1 MPVDQTHPQYQS
13 WAPSWRKC
21 RDVARGQE
29 SVHRAGTAYLPALS
43 GQSPPEYAAYRGRA
57 LFYNATGRTI
67 DGLSGL
73 VFRKPPLVQV
83 PEAMSG
89 FLDDVDAG
97 GLSLQG
103 FAERLV
109 EDLLQV
115 GRAGILVDYSA
126 GSSAGLTARQARGL
140 GRRVIWTAYG
150 AEDILDW
157 RCRRLGG
164 SGLLTQVRVRER
176 ITLAH
181 EQDEFDR
188 QELEQ
193 VRVLE
198 LVQDGEQG
206 GRPYYRQRL
215 FRRGRQ
221 GWEAVE
227 EIVPR
232 WLGAPLGFIP
242 FVFVGPRDTTPEVD
256 KPPLLD
262 LVEVNLSHYT
272 LMADYRHGL
281 HFTGLPTPV
290 VTGHHHDPADGD
302 LKIGSGTAWVFSE
315 PEAKAFF
322 LEFKGSGLG
331 AMKAELEALEARMAL
346 LGSRALA
353 PEKRAVETAEAA
365 AIHRAGE
372 QSLLASLATAVS
384 LALER
389 ALGITREWGGYGREP
404 VSIRLNTDYLAQ
416 PLDAAGLSALVKSLQ
431 AGAMSWETFVYNLA
445 RGELLPPGRTAAR
458 ERELIAGAGEA
469 GHGA

>member
-1 MPVDQTHPQYQS
+1 MPVDQTHPQYRL
-13 WAPSWRKC
+13 WAPAWRKC
-21 RDVARGQE
+21 RDVAQGQDRI
-29 SVHRAGTAYLPALS
+29 HAAGTAYLPALS
-43 GQSPPEYAAYRGRA
+43 GQSPQEYAAYQGRA

-73 VFRKPPLVQV
+73 VFRKPPLVRA
-83 PEAMSG
+83 PEGMTA
-89 FLDDVDAG
+89 FLRDVDAA

-126 GSSAGLTARQARGL
+126 GSSARLTARQARGL

-150 AEDILDW
+150 AEDIIDW
-157 RCRRLGG
+157 RWELLWGARV
-164 SGLLTQVRVRER
+164 LTQVRVRER
-176 ITLAH
+176 LTLAG
-181 EQDEFDR
+181 ELDEFDR
-188 QELEQ
+188 REEEQ

-198 LVQDGEQG
+198 LVSDGEGG

-221 GWEAVE
+221 GWQAVE

-232 WLGAPLGFIP
+232 RQGAPLDFIP
-242 FVFVGPRDTTPEVD
+242 FVFVGPRDTTPGVD

-262 LVEVNLSHYT
+262 LVQVNLSHYT

-290 VTGHHHDPADGD
+290 VTGHHHDPSEGE
-302 LKIGSGTAWVFSE
+302 LKIGSGTAWVFGE
-315 PEAKAFF
+315 PEARAFF

-331 AMKAELEALEARMAL
+331 AMKAELEALESRMAL

-353 PEKRAVETAEAA
+353 PEKRAAETAEAA
-365 AIHRAGE
+365 AIHRSGE

-389 ALGITREWGGYGREP
+389 ALEITRDWGGYGQGE
-404 VSIRLNTDYLAQ
+404 VGVQLNTDYLAQ

-431 AGAMSWETFVYNLA
+431 AGALSWESFVYNLA

-458 ERELIAGAGEA
+458 ERELIAAEDKDRDSA
-469 GHGA
+469 